1 MGSRVHAEMLAAMLA
16 SARTQQV
23 SRSILSRGRKDGC
36 PRRDRVHQRKGF
48 RDHGSP
54 SSRHEPRQI
63 CLRTAAMPG
72 VAVAELVRSPN
83 KRDEALD
90 RSLE

>member
-48 RDHGSP
+48 RGHGSP

-63 CLRTAAMPG
+63 VYARQRCRVLQSSS
-72 VAVAELVRSPN
+72 LVRSPN